1 MGKFESETG
10 DKLALL
16 GGGEWEDG
24 DLEWGWAP
32 TASSL
37 PLELLSASV
46 AKSALGVE
54 STYPEALS
62 QCKLDRDTFSQA
74 LQTPAG
80 LVKVFHDKII
90 DRILASAYR
99 YYSVY
104 F

>member
-1 MGKFESETG
+1 M
-10 DKLALL
+10 
-16 GGGEWEDG
+16 DG
-24 DLEWGWAP
+24 DLEWGQAP
-32 TASSL
+32 TSSSL

-74 LQTPAG
+74 LQTPVG
-80 LVKVFHDKII
+80 LVQVFHYKII
-90 DRILASAYR
+90 HGTLASAYR
-99 YYSVY
+99 HYSVY